1 MSDEPK
7 GFASPACSAHEVD
20 PDYMFAPEMPKD
32 ELVTLLNV
40 LIESE
45 RAGAKTLLAWAR
57 EGAPGIDGAFLGE
70 VQRDE
75 ARYVAGLTKAVR
87 KLGAEPSGAT
97 GRFFDKA
104 MTMKDWPARFA
115 FLDKG
120 QRWVADKVAEML
132 PRIRDPELREFLT
145 EMHHG
150 HEVNIARCADAAQ
163 KLGN

>member
-1 MSDEPK
+1 MSGEDK
-7 GFASPACSAHEVD
+7 SFTSPACSAHEVD
-20 PDYMFAPEMPKD
+20 QSYMFAPEMPKD
-32 ELVTLLNV
+32 ELVALLNV

-57 EGAPGIDGAFLGE
+57 EGAPGIDAAFLGE

-75 ARYVAGLTKAVR
+75 SRYVAGLTKAVR
-87 KLGAEPSGAT
+87 KLGAEPSAAT

-132 PRIRDPELREFLT
+132 PKIRDAELRDFLAD
-145 EMHHG
+145 MHQR
-150 HEVNIARCADAAQ
+150 HELNIARCAEAAQ
-163 KLGN
+163 HLSH